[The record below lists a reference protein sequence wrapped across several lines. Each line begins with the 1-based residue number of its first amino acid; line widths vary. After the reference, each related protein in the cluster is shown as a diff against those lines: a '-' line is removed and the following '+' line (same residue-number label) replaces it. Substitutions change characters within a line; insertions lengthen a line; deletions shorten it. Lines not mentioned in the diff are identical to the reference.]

1 LNFNV
6 DQLITVI
13 LVPIFFAISF
23 VYSSV
28 SFAGGSSYTAMLV
41 LAGIP
46 LSTVPQISLLLNII
60 VSVMTF
66 SNYVKAQHLS
76 LSGSLDV

>member
-1 LNFNV
+1 MDVFTML
-6 DQLITVI
+6 I

-28 SFAGGSSYTAMLV
+28 GFAGGSSYTAMLV

-46 LSTVPQISLLLNII
+46 LSTVPQISLLLNTV